1 MLYLFIYLFDLYQAF
16 TLMKEREKELGFGHL
31 KTHLNLID
39 SALHGGIPF
48 GALTEVVGP
57 AGFGKTQV
65 RPLNLQSE
73 GVYTCFG
80 DFFSQ

>member
-1 MLYLFIYLFDLYQAF
+1 
-16 TLMKEREKELGFGHL
+16 MKEREKELGFGHL
-31 KTHLNLID
+31 RTHLNLID

-65 RPLNLQSE
+65 RLLNLQSE
-73 GVYTCFG
+73 CSFICF
-80 DFFSQ
+80 DVFFSQ